1 MTDRLYI
8 CDNKTILILLIAILL
23 ILFISYYI
31 KLSIDKHNNVIERFN
46 NLQIYQNNVELRD
59 CQVYFTTDIQ
69 DCDNKYKDDP
79 EDTCKYKFE
88 GWKELQSS
96 TESNNNNASYSN
108 KIYINGNLNESSFTN
123 VLEDTR
129 CFYPFTNQNIPSN
142 NIYTLNN
149 SKYIGKDLYPFNI
162 NNNICSSTK
171 PIEGSLIS
179 KMFYKFIIDEKNI
192 LKDIRKVYINEKQNG
207 FIIDKDYNIDTFT
220 REQGYG
226 LAYSNNNTFNLFQ
239 VSKFEEINIKIYRF
253 KYNYLCYETQITS
266 FSLIDGNL
274 LRGAFIELNNN
285 DKNNI
290 TSPVDIRISKFN
302 WNNYKNSNESE
313 KVNKRPSILIALH
326 EGKEVIRK
334 EILNKLKKLENE
346 LKEANDKI
354 TLLANNSSDIVN
366 NFKINNDKPNVLLK
380 EKFEFKNGFFI
391 KTGNQIIPE
400 GNIPIVNTQVETI
413 TGVNGWRLVRFLP
426 SNSNRWYSG
435 NDNLEGKYTIGTAYL
450 YSNEW
455 SIQFGDFDEFCFSTF
470 NFKHWLHCT
479 KDSVNGEN
487 YSNQERPIIKSSI
500 STIPYS
506 AAWYNRGG
514 SFIEEPWIGLK
525 NYGTSGDIILY
536 GENSQSNHWSLPV
549 ISSDG
554 GMCVWVRKSTLD
566 IPTIRPY
573 QLYNNIRTQYLI
585 YDFTQH
591 SPFDNWIAYAKSF
604 GASTNRFNDS
614 NSTGIWS
621 ANNSIGELTYPL
633 PDTHD
638 YIEVT
643 FNNPHP
649 GGQVNVYLDNVF
661 KMSASAYESKTYS
674 SSYKKGQ
681 IFKIDETNTAIIGRN
696 LIIKLSKQGIDTS
709 AKYYSLTNTF
719 GDQTRY
725 TINFLEETVCDILI
739 VGGGGGGGNGSGTSW
754 ESGGGG
760 GGGVVYMVNK
770 TFTKEKYNINVGNGG
785 IFKTNGFNS
794 SITNNTGANIVIDSI
809 NLVGIGGGGGTDD
822 NGINGKDGGS
832 GGGGCHARTSGGISI
847 QGNTFWNGK
856 TYVPGGF
863 SGERPPTNSLGGGGG
878 GSVENGG
885 TDGRGFG
892 GDGRLVSITGKN
904 IYYAGGGTGSI
915 PGYTSYTASDG
926 DGGVSNI
933 GLNSGNTTSGKNNT
947 GSGGGGGYTNNASIR
962 GGSGGSGI
970 VIIKYYN
977 KKGDPDYELTK
988 FNKYTKKSHHINEI
1002 KNFEKKE
1009 NFTINIPTNNNEPY
1023 NNYLSSFIFLQNAN
1037 YKFRF
1042 DIEKSNRN
1050 IYNIREIRLY
1060 NNLNNNNLNNNN
1072 YLVVALDNKTT
1083 NKWVKIAIGGIY
1095 RIELIVIS
1103 INTGQN
1109 SDIKFSIKAI
1119 YNTDDE
1125 NDLLTFE
1132 SKEEIKYEDNIIN
1145 VFKDITN
1152 LMFIDNK
1159 LLDNDEYIKINN
1171 IFNRFLFENN
1181 SDNFDNI
1188 IQYFEGKHD
1197 LPNDSIRIANQILFD
1212 SNMKTYNNR
1221 LENDLSGNISIQK
1234 IDYMYK
1240 WINEIVID
1248 NKLDINLKPTIKRN
1262 TNIKNIFNISDEIL
1276 IQYITFEQTKDN
1288 KGYGKYRSIYVSIF

>member
-1 MTDRLYI
+1 MTYRLYI
-8 CDNKTILILLIAILL
+8 CNNKTILLIAILL

-31 KLSIDKHNNVIERFN
+31 KLSFDKHSNIIEKFN

-69 DCDNKYKDDP
+69 GCDNKYNDDP
-79 EDTCKYKFE
+79 YDTCKYKFE

-96 TESNNNNASYSN
+96 TESNNNNVSYAN
-108 KIYINGNLNESSFTN
+108 KIYIDGNLNKSSFTN
-123 VLEDTR
+123 VIEDTR
-129 CFYPFTNQNIPSN
+129 CFYPLTNENIPSD

-162 NNNICSSTK
+162 NDKVCSSIK
-171 PIEGSLIS
+171 PIKSSLIS
-179 KMFYKFIIDEKNI
+179 KMFYKFIIGIDNS
-192 LKDIRKVYINEKQNG
+192 LTDIKKVSINEKQNG
-207 FIIDKDYNIDTFT
+207 FIIDNDYNIDTFT
-220 REQGYG
+220 KEQGYG
-226 LAYSNNNTFNLFQ
+226 LAYSKDKTFNLFQ
-239 VSKFEEINIKIYRF
+239 VSKFEDINIKIYRF
-253 KYNYLCYETQITS
+253 KYNYLCHETQITS

-274 LRGAFIELNNN
+274 LRGKFIQLNNN
-285 DKNNI
+285 DKNSI
-290 TSPVDIRISKFN
+290 TSVIDIKIPDFN
-302 WNNYKNSNESE
+302 WNNYKNSKTE

-326 EGKEVIRK
+326 DKKQAIETK
-334 EILNKLKKLENE
+334 ILNNLEETRNE
-346 LKEANDKI
+346 LKVLEDGINLSEN
-354 TLLANNSSDIVN
+354 TSSDIVN
-366 NFKINNDKPNVLLK
+366 KFKINNDKPNVLLK
-380 EKFEFKNGFFI
+380 DKFKFKNGFFN
-391 KTGNQIIPE
+391 KRENQIIPE

-426 SNSNRWYSG
+426 PNSNRWYSG

-455 SIQFGDFDEFCFSTF
+455 SISFGDFDEFCFSTF

-479 KDSVNGEN
+479 KDSVNGKN
-487 YSNQERPIIKSSI
+487 YIYEERPIIKSSI
-500 STIPYS
+500 SAIPYS

-525 NYGTSGDIILY
+525 NYGTNGDIILY

-566 IPTIRPY
+566 IPTIQPY
-573 QLYNNIRTQYLI
+573 QLYNNIRTEYLI
-585 YDFTQH
+585 YDFTPH

-709 AKYYSLTNTF
+709 SKYYSLTNTS
-719 GDQTRY
+719 GDKTQY
-725 TINFLEETVCDILI
+725 TINFLEETVCDILV

-770 TFTKEKYNINVGNGG
+770 TITKETYNINVGKGG
-785 IFKTNGFNS
+785 IFKTNGFDS
-794 SITNNTGANIVIDSI
+794 SITNNTGVNILIDGI
-809 NLVGIGGGGGTDD
+809 KLVGIGGGGGTDD
-822 NGINGKDGGS
+822 NGIYGKDGGS
-832 GGGGCHARTSGGISI
+832 GGGGCHASTRGGSSI
-847 QGNTFWNGK
+847 QGNTFWNGNM
-856 TYVPGGF
+856 YVPGGY
-863 SGERPPTNSLGGGGG
+863 SGERPPTTSSGGGGG
-878 GSVENGG
+878 GSAENGG

-892 GDGRLVSITGKN
+892 GDGRLVSITGKK
-904 IYYAGGGTGSI
+904 IFYAGGGTGSI
-915 PGYTSYTASDG
+915 PGYTSYTSSDG

-947 GSGGGGGYTNNASIR
+947 GSGGGGGYTNNGSIR
-962 GGSGGSGI
+962 GGDGGSGI

-988 FNKYTKKSHHINEI
+988 FNKYTKKSHTIYDI
-1002 KNFEKKE
+1002 KNFDKKE
-1009 NFTINIPTNNNEPY
+1009 NFTINIPTNNKEPY

-1042 DIEKSNRN
+1042 DIEESNRN

-1060 NNLNNNNLNNNN
+1060 NNGNLNNND

-1103 INTGQN
+1103 INIGM
-1109 SDIKFSIKAI
+1109 SSEMKFSIKAV
-1119 YNTDDE
+1119 YNTGPE
-1125 NDLLTFE
+1125 NDLLTFDV
-1132 SKEEIKYEDNIIN
+1132 KEEIKYEDNIIN
-1145 VFKDITN
+1145 VFNDITN
-1152 LMFIDNK
+1152 LMFIDDK
-1159 LLDNDEYIKINN
+1159 LLDNTEYIKINN
-1171 IFNRFLFENN
+1171 IFNTFLFEKN

-1188 IQYFEGKHD
+1188 IQYFEGKYD
-1197 LPNDSIRIANQILFD
+1197 LPNDAIRIANKNDFD
-1212 SNMKTYNNR
+1212 SKKKTYENR
-1221 LENDLSGNISIQK
+1221 VTNDLSGDKSIQT
-1234 IDYMYK
+1234 INYMYN
-1240 WINEIVID
+1240 WINEIVIEQKMD
-1248 NKLDINLKPTIKRN
+1248 MRLKPVIKPN
-1262 TNIKNIFNISDEIL
+1262 TNITDIFNINQDIL

-1288 KGYGKYRSIYVSIF
+1288 KDYGKYRSIYLSIF